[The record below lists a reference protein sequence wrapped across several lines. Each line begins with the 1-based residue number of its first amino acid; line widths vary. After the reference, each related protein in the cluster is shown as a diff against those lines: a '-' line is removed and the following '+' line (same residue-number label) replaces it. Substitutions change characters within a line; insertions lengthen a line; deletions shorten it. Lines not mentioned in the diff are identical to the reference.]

1 MRSWQAASSAM
12 LHAVQCGT
20 QPCQPRGLTA
30 ASPCTTQ
37 AEATAQRKTLQEKRR
52 EARRS
57 QLKRNLK
64 RLADSVMRVLQ
75 TWNGDSDDDRIDID
89 QFRTGQRVVGFCAA
103 VSELLRSVCWR
114 LGVVSATLPSSR
126 VWY

>member
-1 MRSWQAASSAM
+1 M
-12 LHAVQCGT
+12 
-20 QPCQPRGLTA
+20 
-30 ASPCTTQ
+30 PCTLQ

-89 QFRTGQRVVGFCAA
+89 QFRTGQRGVGLCTA
-103 VSELLRSVCWR
+103 VSALRRSVCWER
-114 LGVVSATLPSSR
+114 LCVRGVVHVAEPCQAIADCQAVTCLAAR
-126 VWY
+126 GCWHAAEGR

>member
-1 MRSWQAASSAM
+1 M
-12 LHAVQCGT
+12 
-20 QPCQPRGLTA
+20 
-30 ASPCTTQ
+30 PCTLQ

-89 QFRTGQRVVGFCAA
+89 QFRTGQRGVGLCAA
-103 VSELLRSVCWR
+103 ASHAPLFCL
-114 LGVVSATLPSSR
+114 LGVTGR
-126 VWY
+126 VFGRCVMSMAALCQAITDCQAGTRLAAHGRWHAAEGR